1 MKLETI
7 KEAVNKKFNLDISV
21 NTRQRNYS
29 YAKKVFSKLAY
40 ESGATFREVGDVIK
54 KSHCNILHHVNSINV
69 ITLEDKKKHDQIIRE
84 LNLVLSK
91 PFFNSEQDKIKKEIK
106 RKTTNKTIKEIQ
118 DVIDILTGWDIET
131 VTEFKQTR
139 LDPFNALIKTRV
151 RPKTIKEVKGALLN
165 NRVRT
170 LYYVSNK
177 IKQICLYINKL
188 NKQDISRFK
197 IMSDKHGGA
206 RKGAGRPAKADEVKL
221 IERLDAIIDKDEALG
236 VLGQLVAKGD
246 IRAVQLY
253 LSYRYGKPK
262 ESIDLNSSEGLNINF
277 RDLIKFVD

>member
-7 KEAVNKKFNLDISV
+7 KKAVDKKFNLDISLD
-21 NTRQRNYS
+21 TRQRNYS

-69 ITLEDKKKHDQIIRE
+69 IGLEDKKKHDQIIRE
-84 LNLVLSK
+84 LGLVLSK

-106 RKTTNKTIKEIQ
+106 TNKTIKEIQ

-151 RPKTIKEVKGALLN
+151 KRKTIPEIKGAA
-165 NRVRT
+165 
-170 LYYVSNK
+170 
-177 IKQICLYINKL
+177 L
-188 NKQDISRFK
+188 NKK
-197 IMSDKHGGA
+197 
-206 RKGAGRPAKADEVKL
+206 VKNP
-221 IERLDAIIDKDEALG
+221 
-236 VLGQLVAKGD
+236 VLC
-246 IRAVQLY
+246 
-253 LSYRYGKPK
+253 
-262 ESIDLNSSEGLNINF
+262 
-277 RDLIKFVD
+277 

>member
-7 KEAVNKKFNLDISV
+7 KEAVNKKFNLDISLD
-21 NTRQRNYS
+21 TRQRNYS

-69 ITLEDKKKHDQIIRE
+69 IGLEDKKKHDQIIRE

-106 RKTTNKTIKEIQ
+106 TNKTIKEIQ

-131 VTEFKQTR
+131 VKEFKELR

-151 RPKTIKEVKGALLN
+151 KRKTIPEIKGA
-165 NRVRT
+165 
-170 LYYVSNK
+170 
-177 IKQICLYINKL
+177 IL
-188 NKQDISRFK
+188 NKK
-197 IMSDKHGGA
+197 
-206 RKGAGRPAKADEVKL
+206 VKNP
-221 IERLDAIIDKDEALG
+221 
-236 VLGQLVAKGD
+236 VLC
-246 IRAVQLY
+246 
-253 LSYRYGKPK
+253 
-262 ESIDLNSSEGLNINF
+262 
-277 RDLIKFVD
+277 